1 MIHAS
6 YANQLFYT
14 KKEITYQIL
23 KENQLNG
30 IGNYGVNLQHEFTAV
45 NSNISGFFYGNI
57 LP

>member
-1 MIHAS
+1 MQI
-6 YANQLFYT
+6 NCFTQ